1 MTMLDHVVVNTL
13 RDMDA
18 AHEIFVAL
26 GFNVTPRGHHSLG
39 SINHLMMTKGA
50 YLELVG
56 VPREGTQRQEV
67 LDSPFGLNG
76 LVFRSTDAD
85 ADFARLTKAK
95 LPAQPPGTFS
105 RPVTIGGKTLDARFK
120 TVRFPL
126 DAFHGG
132 RVYFCQ
138 HLTPEL
144 VWRDEWLSHP
154 NGFKA
159 IDRFVIESPNA
170 EAEARRYAAACNSQ
184 LALGSRG
191 WVVSLDDAEIVV
203 INSARVRFTT
213 VELVFDGLA
222 EIAQRAEASK
232 GVTWQWITPEREAR
246 LTLPDF
252 ALALTC
258 RSGR

>member
-13 RDMDA
+13 RNMDA
-18 AHEIFVAL
+18 AYESFAAL
-26 GFNVTPRGHHSLG
+26 GFNLTPRGYHSLG

-56 VPREGTQRQEV
+56 VPEKGVQRQDV
-67 LDSPFGLNG
+67 LDSPYGLNG

-95 LPAQPPGTFS
+95 LPAQTPGTFS
-105 RPVTIGGKTLDARFK
+105 RPVTIGGRTLDARFK

-126 DAFHGG
+126 DAFSGG
-132 RVYFCQ
+132 RVYFCE

-154 NGFKA
+154 NGFCA

-170 EAEARRYAAACNSQ
+170 EAEARRYATACAGA

-203 INSARVRFTT
+203 IDSARVRFTT
-213 VELVFDGLA
+213 VELVFDSLDD
-222 EIAQRAEASK
+222 IAARAEALK
-232 GVTWQWITPEREAR
+232 DVTWQWVAPAREAR
-246 LTLPDF
+246 LTLPD
-252 ALALTC
+252 LSLSLMC
-258 RSGR
+258 RSRR